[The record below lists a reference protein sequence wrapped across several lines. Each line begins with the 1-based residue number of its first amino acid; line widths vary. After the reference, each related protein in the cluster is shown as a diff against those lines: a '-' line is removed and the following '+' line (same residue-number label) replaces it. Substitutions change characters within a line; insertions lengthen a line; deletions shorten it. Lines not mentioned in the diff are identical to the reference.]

1 VALLTRWPIGALLAG
16 ALGWAWPGLFATK
29 KVSRQAIDRI
39 EAIAVWAEMLRGMMV
54 SAASIEQAI
63 MATVPRAP
71 APIRAEVARLADRLA
86 AGESLVT
93 ALRPLADAINDDVG
107 DLVVGALLLAADPSQ
122 KAGGLARQLAEL
134 AVRAR
139 QKAGYRQRVQTG
151 RARIY
156 ASARAIIVITLGMVA
171 ALLVFAREF
180 LSPYASPV
188 GQLALL
194 AIGAIFGLG
203 FALLA
208 RLGRMRIAERF
219 LATTTQPEAGRG
231 DPAGPA
237 GRGDAGR
244 RAVAAAV
251 LAAAGPAVAGR
262 LAGSAARGRGGSCRC
277 GLAQPGDQALAAA
290 ARPRRRAG
298 RPGRGP

>member
-1 VALLTRWPIGALLAG
+1 MALVGGVVLLAMAIRGLPARPARPGQPDGTRRRPDDLRLRAGLAAGAALAVALVTRWPVGAVLAG
-16 ALGWAWPGLFATK
+16 ALGWAWPTLFATK
-29 KVSRQAIDRI
+29 RASRQAIDRI

-71 APIRAEVARLADRLA
+71 APIRTEVERLSDRLA
-86 AGESLVT
+86 AGEPLTV

-156 ASARAIIVITLGMVA
+156 AYS
-171 ALLVFAREF
+171 
-180 LSPYASPV
+180 SPA

-203 FALLA
+203 FALLS

-219 LATTTQPEAGRG
+219 LATTTQPEAG
-231 DPAGPA
+231 PW
-237 GRGDAGR
+237 
-244 RAVAAAV
+244 
-251 LAAAGPAVAGR
+251 
-262 LAGSAARGRGGSCRC
+262 
-277 GLAQPGDQALAAA
+277 
-290 ARPRRRAG
+290 
-298 RPGRGP
+298 

>member
-1 VALLTRWPIGALLAG
+1 VVLLVMALRGLPPRPARPTQPAGARRGPDDLRLRAGVAAGAALAVALLTRWPVGALLAG

-29 KVSRQAIDRI
+29 KASRQAIDRI

-86 AGESLVT
+86 AGEPLVT

-156 ASARAIIVITLGMVA
+156 TSARAIIVITLGMVA
-171 ALLVFAREF
+171 ALLVFARGF

-194 AIGAIFGLG
+194 AIGAVFGLG

-219 LATTTQPEAGRG
+219 LATTTQPEAG
-231 DPAGPA
+231 PW
-237 GRGDAGR
+237 
-244 RAVAAAV
+244 
-251 LAAAGPAVAGR
+251 
-262 LAGSAARGRGGSCRC
+262 
-277 GLAQPGDQALAAA
+277 
-290 ARPRRRAG
+290 
-298 RPGRGP
+298 

>member
-1 VALLTRWPIGALLAG
+1 MALLTRWPVGALLAG

-29 KVSRQAIDRI
+29 KASRQAIDRI
-39 EAIAVWAEMLRGMMV
+39 DAIAVWAEMLRGMMV

-63 MATVPRAP
+63 MATVPKTP
-71 APIRAEVARLADRLA
+71 APIRDRGGA
-86 AGESLVT
+86 AG
-93 ALRPLADAINDDVG
+93 RPARRRRAAGHGAPALADAINDDVG

-156 ASARAIIVITLGMVA
+156 ASARAIIVITLGMVV
-171 ALLVFAREF
+171 ALLVFARGF

-208 RLGRMRIAERF
+208 RLGRLRIAERF
-219 LATTTQPEAGRG
+219 LATTTQPEAG
-231 DPAGPA
+231 PW
-237 GRGDAGR
+237 
-244 RAVAAAV
+244 
-251 LAAAGPAVAGR
+251 
-262 LAGSAARGRGGSCRC
+262 
-277 GLAQPGDQALAAA
+277 
-290 ARPRRRAG
+290 
-298 RPGRGP
+298 

>member
-1 VALLTRWPIGALLAG
+1 MVGAMTTSGLAALVALASMALAGGVVLLVLALRGLPPRPTQPAGPRRGPDDLRLRTGLAAGAALAVALLTRWPVGALLAG

-29 KVSRQAIDRI
+29 KASRQAIDRI

-86 AGESLVT
+86 AGEPLVT

-156 ASARAIIVITLGMVA
+156 ASARAIIVITLAMVA
-171 ALLVFAREF
+171 ALLVFARGF
-180 LSPYASPV
+180 LSPYGSPV

-208 RLGRMRIAERF
+208 RLGRTPIAERF
-219 LATTTQPEAGRG
+219 LATTTQPEAG
-231 DPAGPA
+231 PW
-237 GRGDAGR
+237 
-244 RAVAAAV
+244 
-251 LAAAGPAVAGR
+251 
-262 LAGSAARGRGGSCRC
+262 
-277 GLAQPGDQALAAA
+277 
-290 ARPRRRAG
+290 
-298 RPGRGP
+298 

>member
-1 VALLTRWPIGALLAG
+1 MTTSGLAALVALASMALVGGVVLLAMAIRGLPARPARPGQPDGTRRRPDDLRLRAGLAAGAALAVALVTRWPVGAVLAG
-16 ALGWAWPGLFATK
+16 ALGWAWPTLFATK
-29 KVSRQAIDRI
+29 RASRQAIDRI

-71 APIRAEVARLADRLA
+71 APIRTEVERLSDRLA
-86 AGESLVT
+86 AGEPLTV

-156 ASARAIIVITLGMVA
+156 ASARAIIVITLGMIG
-171 ALLVFAREF
+171 ALLVFARGF
-180 LSPYASPV
+180 LNPYSSPA

-203 FALLA
+203 FALLS

-219 LATTTQPEAGRG
+219 LATTTQPEAG
-231 DPAGPA
+231 PW
-237 GRGDAGR
+237 
-244 RAVAAAV
+244 
-251 LAAAGPAVAGR
+251 
-262 LAGSAARGRGGSCRC
+262 
-277 GLAQPGDQALAAA
+277 
-290 ARPRRRAG
+290 
-298 RPGRGP
+298 

>member
-1 VALLTRWPIGALLAG
+1 MTTSGLAALVALASMALAGGLVLLVMALRGLPPPPARPTQPDAGRPGDLRLRAGLAGGAALAVALVTRWPVGALLAG

-29 KVSRQAIDRI
+29 KASRQAIDRI
-39 EAIAVWAEMLRGMMV
+39 EAIAAWAEMLRGMMV

-86 AGESLVT
+86 AGEPLVT

-171 ALLVFAREF
+171 ALLVFARGF

-194 AIGAIFGLG
+194 AIGAIFGVG

-219 LATTTQPEAGRG
+219 LATTTQPEAG
-231 DPAGPA
+231 PW
-237 GRGDAGR
+237 
-244 RAVAAAV
+244 
-251 LAAAGPAVAGR
+251 
-262 LAGSAARGRGGSCRC
+262 
-277 GLAQPGDQALAAA
+277 
-290 ARPRRRAG
+290 
-298 RPGRGP
+298 

>member
-1 VALLTRWPIGALLAG
+1 MVGAVTTSGQAALVALASMTLAGGVVLLIAALRGLPPRPERPSPSGVAHWAAGDLRLRVSLAAGAAMAVALLTRWPIGALLAG

-29 KVSRQAIDRI
+29 KASRQAIDRI

-71 APIRAEVARLADRLA
+71 APIRAEVERLADRLA
-86 AGESLVT
+86 AGEPLVT

-139 QKAGYRQRVQTG
+139 QKAGYRRRVQTG

-156 ASARAIIVITLGMVA
+156 ASARAIIVITLAMVA
-171 ALLVFAREF
+171 ALLVFARDF
-180 LSPYASPV
+180 LSPYGSPV

-219 LATTTQPEAGRG
+219 LATTTQPEAG
-231 DPAGPA
+231 PW
-237 GRGDAGR
+237 
-244 RAVAAAV
+244 
-251 LAAAGPAVAGR
+251 
-262 LAGSAARGRGGSCRC
+262 
-277 GLAQPGDQALAAA
+277 
-290 ARPRRRAG
+290 
-298 RPGRGP
+298 

>member
-1 VALLTRWPIGALLAG
+1 MTTTGLAALVALASIALVGGVVLLVVAIRGLPARPPRPDRSAAAQRGRDDLRLRAGLAAGAALAVALVTRWPVGALLAG
-16 ALGWAWPGLFATK
+16 ALGWAWPSLFATK
-29 KVSRQAIDRI
+29 KVSKHAIDRI

-71 APIRAEVARLADRLA
+71 APIRVEIEQLADRLA
-86 AGESLVT
+86 AGEPLV

-156 ASARAIIVITLGMVA
+156 AAARAITIITLGVLGV
-171 ALLVFAREF
+171 LLLFARGF
-180 LSPYASPV
+180 LSPYASPI
-188 GQLALL
+188 GQLALV
-194 AIGAIFGLG
+194 AIGTLFGLG

-219 LATTTQPEAGRG
+219 LATTTQPGA
-231 DPAGPA
+231 PPW
-237 GRGDAGR
+237 
-244 RAVAAAV
+244 
-251 LAAAGPAVAGR
+251 
-262 LAGSAARGRGGSCRC
+262 
-277 GLAQPGDQALAAA
+277 
-290 ARPRRRAG
+290 
-298 RPGRGP
+298 